1 MSRNFELLQK
11 VEKARAHQSPGGN
24 GRERHPVWLRNL
36 PADFEQPVAAGR
48 PRGTPGQKKSD
59 ENSEVSKLVHAVF
72 FDMEPLAPHA
82 VAFADLE
89 AASARHSVCARAGEL
104 LAARVPGSVCLV
116 DANLEAPSL
125 HQYFR
130 VENHFGWTEALQQAR
145 PIQDFLRFTE
155 GSNLSI
161 LTSGTV
167 EDGWQDLLQEEAVA
181 TRMREL
187 REEFDYVLL
196 LCPPVSAAPQAQIL
210 GRLADGMIL
219 VVEANSTRRD
229 RALQLKAELEEADV
243 RLLGAVLNNRTF
255 PIPDAIYSRLDVL
268 LRR

>member
-1 MSRNFELLQK
+1 MSRNFELLQ
-11 VEKARAHQSPGGN
+11 RAEQEREYKSHGGN
-24 GRERHPVWLRNL
+24 GRGKHAAWVRNL
-36 PADFEQPVAAGR
+36 PADLEQRATALR
-48 PRGTPGQKKSD
+48 PRGTPGQKKGD
-59 ENSEVSKLVHAVF
+59 EHSEVSKLVETVF

-82 VAFADLE
+82 VAFADVDL
-89 AASARHSVCARAGEL
+89 ASARHSVGARAGEL
-104 LAARVPGSVCLV
+104 LASRVLGPVCLL
-116 DANLEAPSL
+116 DANLAAPSL
-125 HQYFR
+125 HEYFR
-130 VENHFGWTEALQQAR
+130 IENHFGWAEALRQPR
-145 PIQDFLRFTE
+145 PIQDFLRSTE

-181 TRMREL
+181 GRMREL

-210 GRLADGMIL
+210 GRHADGMIL
-219 VVEANSTRRD
+219 VLEAHSTRRD

-243 RLLGAVLNNRTF
+243 RLLGTVLNNRTF
-255 PIPDAIYSRLDVL
+255 PIPDAVYSRLDVL